1 VSIYQDNGFENRREY
16 LASLAEDFGLP
27 FETVFNVAYMLGRS
41 EDFDA
46 LVTTLEDMAYEKERN
61 NEEE

>member
-1 VSIYQDNGFENRREY
+1 MSIYQDNGFENRREY

>member
-1 VSIYQDNGFENRREY
+1 MSIYQDNGFENRREY

-27 FETVFNVAYMLGRS
+27 FETVLNVAYMLGRS

>member
-27 FETVFNVAYMLGRS
+27 FETVLNVAYMLGRS

>member
-1 VSIYQDNGFENRREY
+1 MSIYQDNGFENRREY
-16 LASLAEDFGLP
+16 LASLAEDFVLP

-46 LVTTLEDMAYEKERN
+46 LVTTLEDMAYEKEKN